1 MKILTLS
8 ILTLC
13 AGLCTAPA
21 MAGELSVPDK
31 EKRQGMSYEEYSNYR
46 EKMRQ
51 RMASEQPADSR
62 QVTSPS
68 DGTQAETEQAGHAS
82 SYGQGYSSRKPAA
95 DRPDRPAR
103 AERFS
108 RDAMGR
114 R

>member
-1 MKILTLS
+1 M
-8 ILTLC
+8 LTLC
-13 AGLCTAPA
+13 AGLCAAPA

-62 QVTSPS
+62 QAATPS
-68 DGTQAETEQAGHAS
+68 DGTHTETQAGHAS
-82 SYGQGYSSRKPAA
+82 SYGQGYNSRKPAA